1 MPDNDLNYP
10 DDPGG
15 GETID
20 QSEEIARSM
29 AESVVSETVTGAGA
43 SGSYASITMTSTW
56 GLDGKKCKRR
66 SYEEILLEAEKTES
80 KNVLRIKI
88 EKLRSKEFIPGLTPQ
103 DIENILFEEVNIDI
117 DEVKEVDLT
126 RYSVKEVYFNLDHDL
141 KKYDRSPFIYKGH
154 MISIGNNFDQ
164 NRQTKVTFLNV
175 PRDIPDEEL
184 IHFCNYFGQV
194 KDETVYYGK
203 HHGGKLNGL
212 YNGSRWLE
220 MVLDTRKSL
229 INYVWWEGPLPN
241 SGSSRITIT
250 YGAGKGHQCGHCLQT
265 SRQGCPGG
273 GKAKVCREKEG
284 VRANA
289 VDYMKKLEDACGY
302 KTLKDIYLDSKSGT
316 EEEKDKTSDANKDKS
331 TENSNEEITT
341 LTEQNVELKQSVDD
355 LKKSLSNQIL
365 STEKYENKM
374 KVLRT
379 SILKHLEQSISDP
392 FFESS
397 NMSLLVTQLSFT
409 LKETDY

>member
-56 GLDGKKCKRR
+56 GLDGKMCKRR

-220 MVLDTRKSL
+220 MVLDTRKSF

-241 SGSSRITIT
+241 SGSLVLLSLME
-250 YGAGKGHQCGHCLQT
+250 Q
-265 SRQGCPGG
+265 
-273 GKAKVCREKEG
+273 E
-284 VRANA
+284 
-289 VDYMKKLEDACGY
+289 
-302 KTLKDIYLDSKSGT
+302 KDINVGT
-316 EEEKDKTSDANKDKS
+316 AFRQVDKDAQVAERQRCVEKR
-331 TENSNEEITT
+331 
-341 LTEQNVELKQSVDD
+341 NVLGQM
-355 LKKSLSNQIL
+355 LSI
-365 STEKYENKM
+365 
-374 KVLRT
+374 
-379 SILKHLEQSISDP
+379 I
-392 FFESS
+392 
-397 NMSLLVTQLSFT
+397 
-409 LKETDY
+409 